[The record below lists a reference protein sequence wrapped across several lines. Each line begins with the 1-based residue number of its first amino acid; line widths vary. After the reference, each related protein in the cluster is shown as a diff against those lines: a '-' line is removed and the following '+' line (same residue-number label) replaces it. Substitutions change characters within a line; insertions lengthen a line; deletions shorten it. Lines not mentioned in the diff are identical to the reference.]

1 KKSIVFRC
9 THQGPIG
16 ENDQG
21 KESRLG
27 KQEFIDGIIVLSDN
41 IRPPQ
46 FDQPVRKGSYPKVVP
61 LVYQQRFYRDPY
73 RLHGV
78 PTPKIGAFEKS
89 CLGIYLEESPVGS
102 HIDLSIAVLLYGLDD
117 QGWERTGFVHLYF
130 FYLEIHRIEPVQA
143 LFKTPDIQ
151 FSQIVLLNGRDGDRV
166 PFDALVFQGDPF
178 EAVVGPVIKVQ
189 SLFRSCPKSVFAIE
203 IGPEHQAAV
212 QGSTVVQNMFIGFK
226 VDPIVAVEARA
237 VGPQPNEAVIVLY
250 DGVDAHPG
258 DPFGN
263 IDKIVFGIG
272 FLAPHSGKEQTNAY
286 KDQKTAYPMGNRF
299 HFNGWFTVNI
309 VNPSRPCRGCPQ
321 IHGD

>member
-1 KKSIVFRC
+1 GQSLVVIAQPDPLAIVQVQGPNGIGLHAGFIILAGEIMVQHLSFWGDVKKSIVFRC

-166 PFDALVFQGDPF
+166 AFDAIVFQGDPF
-178 EAVVGPVIKVQ
+178 EA
-189 SLFRSCPKSVFAIE
+189 
-203 IGPEHQAAV
+203 
-212 QGSTVVQNMFIGFK
+212 
-226 VDPIVAVEARA
+226 
-237 VGPQPNEAVIVLY
+237 
-250 DGVDAHPG
+250 
-258 DPFGN
+258 
-263 IDKIVFGIG
+263 
-272 FLAPHSGKEQTNAY
+272 
-286 KDQKTAYPMGNRF
+286 
-299 HFNGWFTVNI
+299 
-309 VNPSRPCRGCPQ
+309 
-321 IHGD
+321 